1 MKNKLFFF
9 TAFIFSNLLIAQD
22 GGIESAKNE
31 TDFYINK
38 IKETGM
44 IGQQAKSDLTWLYIT
59 DDVSIHFRSPE
70 PIQYVDI
77 SSSSVV
83 GDLPVENVLR
93 IKYLPENDTLKKTN
107 VSLNNEV
114 AIVTVVGQSFL
125 AQYRINYTPN
135 KDCKLTSTEIEIQHK
150 DMKPLEFP
158 KVTLTNNELKTY
170 SYELLRRKATYK
182 NVTSKSLGLT
192 ASLNNIYSFGD
203 YIFLDVTYKN
213 NTNIKYDF
221 NEVRFKIED
230 KKIFNATNVQE
241 LEVKPDFKL
250 YNNKSFRKNFR
261 NIYVFKKFTFPNSK
275 VLNIQLTEEQIS
287 GRMIELKIDYRDL
300 LNADTL

>member
-1 MKNKLFFF
+1 MKNKLYFLI
-9 TAFIFSNLLIAQD
+9 ALIFSNLLIAQNSQAQPHD
-22 GGIESAKNE
+22 PSYSHFENVKTISM
-31 TDFYINK
+31 D
-38 IKETGM
+38 
-44 IGQQAKSDLTWLYIT
+44 GQQAKNDLTWLFIT

-77 SSSSVV
+77 SSDLIV

-93 IKYLPENDTLKKTN
+93 IKYVAENDTLKKSVVN
-107 VSLNNEV
+107 QDRELAV
-114 AIVTVVGQSFL
+114 ITVVGQSYL
-125 AQYRINYTPN
+125 AQYRIFYTDN
-135 KDCKLTSTEIEIQHK
+135 KAFQLTSTEMEIQPK

-158 KVTLTNNELKTY
+158 KVTLTNNELKSY
-170 SYELLRRKATYK
+170 SYDLLKRKPTFK
-182 NVTSKSLGLT
+182 NVTSKSLGLI

-203 YIFLDVTYKN
+203 YIFLDVSYKN
-213 NTNIKYDF
+213 RTNIKYDF

-230 KKIFNATNVQE
+230 KKIFKATNVQE
-241 LEVKPDFKL
+241 LEVKPEFTL

>member
-1 MKNKLFFF
+1 MKNKLFFLA
-9 TAFIFSNLLIAQD
+9 TFIFFSITSFAQND
-22 GGIESAKNE
+22 SVEK
-31 TDFYINK
+31 TDDYISR
-38 IKETGM
+38 IKEAGM
-44 IGQQAKSDLTWLYIT
+44 QGQQAKEDLTWLFIT

-77 SSSSVV
+77 SSNLVV

-93 IKYLPENDTLKKTN
+93 IKYVPENDTLKKGN
-107 VSLNNEV
+107 VSSDNEI
-114 AIVTVVGQSFL
+114 AIVTIVGQSFL
-125 AQYRINYTPN
+125 AQYRINYTQN
-135 KDCKLTSTEIEIQHK
+135 KDSKLTSTEIEIQPK

-158 KVTLTNNELKTY
+158 KVTLTKNELKSY
-170 SYELLRRKATYK
+170 SYDLLKRKPTFK
-182 NVTSKSLGLT
+182 NVTSKSLGLI

-203 YIFLDVTYKN
+203 YIFLDVSYKN
-213 NTNIKYDF
+213 RTNIKYDF

-230 KKIFNATNVQE
+230 KKIFKATNVQE
-241 LEVKPDFKL
+241 LEVKPDFTL

>member
-1 MKNKLFFF
+1 MKNKLFFLA
-9 TAFIFSNLLIAQD
+9 TFIFFSITSFAQND
-22 GGIESAKNE
+22 SVEK
-31 TDFYINK
+31 TDDYISR
-38 IKETGM
+38 IKEAGM
-44 IGQQAKSDLTWLYIT
+44 QGQQAKEDLTWLFIT

-77 SSSSVV
+77 SSNLVV

-93 IKYLPENDTLKKTN
+93 IKFVPENDTLKKGN
-107 VSLNNEV
+107 VSSDNEI
-114 AIVTVVGQSFL
+114 AIVTIVGQSFL
-125 AQYRINYTPN
+125 AQYRINYTQN
-135 KDCKLTSTEIEIQHK
+135 KDSKLTSTEIEIQPK

-158 KVTLTNNELKTY
+158 KVTLTKNELKSY
-170 SYELLRRKATYK
+170 SYDLLKRKPTFK
-182 NVTSKSLGLT
+182 NVTSKSLGLI

-203 YIFLDVTYKN
+203 YIFLDVSYKN
-213 NTNIKYDF
+213 RTNIKYDF

-230 KKIFNATNVQE
+230 KKIFKATNVQE
-241 LEVKPDFKL
+241 LEVKPDFTL

>member
-1 MKNKLFFF
+1 MKNKLFFL
-9 TAFIFSNLLIAQD
+9 AALIFFSIASFAQND
-22 GGIESAKNE
+22 SVEKTE
-31 TDFYINK
+31 DYISR
-38 IKETGM
+38 IKDAGM
-44 IGQQAKSDLTWLYIT
+44 QGQQAKEDLTWLFIT

-77 SSSSVV
+77 SSNLVV

-93 IKYLPENDTLKKTN
+93 IKYVPENDTLKKVN
-107 VSLNNEV
+107 VSSDNEV

-125 AQYRINYTPN
+125 AQYRINYTQN
-135 KDCKLTSTEIEIQHK
+135 KDSKLTSTEIEIQPK

-158 KVTLTNNELKTY
+158 KVTLTNNELKSY
-170 SYELLRRKATYK
+170 SYELLKRKPTFK
-182 NVTSKSLGLT
+182 NVTSKSLGLI

-203 YIFLDVTYKN
+203 YIFLDVSYKN
-213 NTNIKYDF
+213 RTNIKYDF

-230 KKIFNATNVQE
+230 KKIFKATNVQE
-241 LEVKPDFKL
+241 LEVKPDFTL